1 MAIQS
6 LAHAWIIFSNYS
18 FSKVKNKLML
28 TIRFRFIVILVMC
41 GISNLVYSQG
51 SYFSDSTTQ
60 KTEAPDSTVKLQLRK
75 IIITGNKKTKSYII
89 LREMQVK
96 PGDSV
101 IISQMQSALET
112 ARSFIYNTTLFVEVN
127 VSPVIINSNDFDI
140 VVEVVERW
148 YIFPIP
154 VFQLADRSYNEW
166 IEKYNANLDRVSYGI
181 RFYHKNASGRNDQF
195 SITLI
200 NGFTRNISF
209 NYKAPY
215 SNPALTEGVS
225 VDGGF
230 SQTREIP
237 FLTSNENN
245 ILYFKND
252 DFVKNEW
259 FVSAAYISRKGLKKR
274 ETFTLG
280 FRHIKVDDSIIS
292 QRFNPTFFNSKKNFQ
307 NFPELEYKLQF
318 INVDNILYPLKGYTA
333 SFIINKRGLQFMDN
347 INRLTLRAAYNLY
360 FTYPGKLY
368 SSFRFSGEI
377 KLPFDQPYINRR
389 ALGYK
394 DDYLRG
400 DEYFVIDGVASALA
414 KFDLKKEVLKFYL
427 PTFLKS
433 KTYNRLPFTVYAK
446 TFVDMGYAY
455 IKPEFDT
462 KLNNRLLYSGGFGID
477 ILTLYDFKLS
487 IEYSLNQLG
496 QKGLFLH
503 N

>member
-1 MAIQS
+1 M
-6 LAHAWIIFSNYS
+6 
-18 FSKVKNKLML
+18 KNKLLL
-28 TIRFRFIVILVMC
+28 TLRIKIIVILIIVC
-41 GISNLVYSQG
+41 NSNVVYTQG
-51 SYFSDSTTQ
+51 SHYSDSIIQ
-60 KTEAPDSTVKLQLRK
+60 KTKAPDTTSKLELRK
-75 IIITGNKKTKSYII
+75 ITITGNKKTKSYII

-96 PGDSV
+96 PGDSLA
-101 IISQMQSALET
+101 ITQIPAALEI

-127 VSPVIINSNDFDI
+127 VSSLIISSHEFD
-140 VVEVVERW
+140 VVVKVVERW

-166 IEKYNANLDRVSYGI
+166 IEKYNASLDRVSYGL

-215 SNPALTEGVS
+215 SNPSLTEGVS
-225 VDGGF
+225 VEGGF

-237 FLTSNENN
+237 FLTNNKNN

-259 FVSAAYISRKGLKKR
+259 FVSAAYISRRGLKKR

-280 FRHIKVDDSIIS
+280 FRHIKIDDSIIS
-292 QRFNPTFFNSKKNFQ
+292 QQYNPAFFNSNKALQ

-318 INVDNILYPLKGYTA
+318 INVDNILYPLRGYTA
-333 SFIINKRGLQFMDN
+333 SFIINKRGLQWENN
-347 INRLTLRAAYNLY
+347 INRLSLRAAYHLY
-360 FTYPGKLY
+360 FTYPRKWY
-368 SSFRFSGEI
+368 TSFRVSGEI
-377 KLPFDQPYINRR
+377 KLPFEQPYINRR
-389 ALGYK
+389 ALGYR

-414 KFDLKKEVLKFYL
+414 KFDLKKEILKFYL

-433 KTYNRLPFTVYAK
+433 KTYSRLPFTIYAK
-446 TFVDMGYAY
+446 TFADMGYAY
-455 IKPEFDT
+455 IQPEFNSR
-462 KLNNRLLYSGGFGID
+462 LNNRLLYSGGFGID
-477 ILTLYDFKLS
+477 ILTLYDLKVS
-487 IEYSLNQLG
+487 IEYSCNQLW

>member
-1 MAIQS
+1 
-6 LAHAWIIFSNYS
+6 
-18 FSKVKNKLML
+18 ML
-28 TIRFRFIVILVMC
+28 TIRFKFIVILIMC
-41 GISNLVYSQG
+41 CINSDVNSQG
-51 SYFSDSTTQ
+51 PYFSDSATQ
-60 KTEAPDSTVKLQLRK
+60 KTVAPDSTAKLQLKK

-101 IISQMQSALET
+101 IISQMQAALET

-127 VSPVIINSNDFDI
+127 VSPVVINANDFDI
-140 VVEVVERW
+140 VVNVVERW

-154 VFQLADRSYNEW
+154 VFQLADRTYNEW
-166 IEKYNANLDRVSYGI
+166 VEKYNASLDRVSYGI

-215 SNPALTEGVS
+215 SNPSLTEGVS
-225 VDGGF
+225 VEGGF

-237 FLTSNENN
+237 FLTSDKNN

-252 DFVKNEW
+252 DFVKEEW
-259 FVSAAYISRKGLKKR
+259 FVSAAYISRKGLKKK

-280 FRHIKVDDSIIS
+280 FRHIKVDDSVIS
-292 QRFNPTFFNSKKNFQ
+292 QRYNPAFFNSNKAFQ

-318 INVDNILYPLKGYTA
+318 IDVDNILYPLRGYTA
-333 SFIINKRGLQFMDN
+333 SFIINKRGLQFTDN
-347 INRLTLRAAYNLY
+347 INRLSLRTAYNLY
-360 FTYPGKLY
+360 FTYPGKWY

-400 DEYFVIDGVASALA
+400 DEYFVIDGVANALA
-414 KFDLKKEVLKFYL
+414 KFDFKKEILKFYL

-433 KTYNRLPFTVYAK
+433 KTYNRLPFTAYAK
-446 TFVDMGYAY
+446 IFADMGYAY
-455 IKPEFDT
+455 IQAEFDT
-462 KLNNRLLYSGGFGID
+462 RLNNRLLYSGGFGID
-477 ILTLYDFKLS
+477 ILTLYDLKLS
-487 IEYSLNQLG
+487 VEYSVNQLG

>member
-1 MAIQS
+1 MVAQF
-6 LAHAWIIFSNYS
+6 LPHTWIIFSNYS
-18 FSKVKNKLML
+18 FSSINNKLRHY
-28 TIRFRFIVILVMC
+28 IGRNFIAILVIC
-41 GISNLVYSQG
+41 GFNNVAYSQDY
-51 SYFSDSTTQ
+51 SFSGNVINKNQMTDSFR
-60 KTEAPDSTVKLQLRK
+60 KLRLRK

-89 LREMQVK
+89 LREMQLM

-101 IISQMQSALET
+101 IISEMPAALET
-112 ARSFIYNTTLFVEVN
+112 AQSFIYNTTLFVQV
-127 VSPVIINSNDFDI
+127 VLSSLVIDSNDFDI
-140 VVEVVERW
+140 VVDVVERW

-166 IEKYNANLDRVSYGI
+166 IEKYNASLDRVSYGI

-195 SITLI
+195 SISFV

-209 NYKAPY
+209 NYKAPNT
-215 SNPALTEGVS
+215 NPSLTEGVS
-225 VDGGF
+225 IEGGF

-237 FLTSNENN
+237 FFTTDKNN
-245 ILYFKND
+245 ILYFKNNE
-252 DFVKNEW
+252 FVKNEW
-259 FVSAAYISRKGLKKR
+259 FVKGAYISRKGLKKS

-292 QRFNPTFFNSKKNFQ
+292 VQNNPGFFNSIKTFQ

-318 INVDNILYPLKGYTA
+318 IDLDNILYPLKGYSAT
-333 SFIINKRGLQFMDN
+333 FFINKRGLQLRDN

-360 FTYPGKLY
+360 FTYPRKWY
-368 SSFRFSGEI
+368 SSLRFSSEI
-377 KLPFDQPYINRR
+377 KLPFNQPYYNRR
-389 ALGYK
+389 ALGYR

-400 DEYFVIDGVASALA
+400 DEYFVIDGVANALA
-414 KFDLKKEVLKFYL
+414 KFDIKKEAIKFYL

-433 KTYNRLPFTVYAK
+433 KTYSRLPFTVYAK
-446 TFVDMGYAY
+446 AFVDMGYAY
-455 IKPEFDT
+455 IQPEFDT
-462 KLNNRLLYSGGFGID
+462 RLNNRLLYSGGVGID
-477 ILTLYDFKLS
+477 ILTLYDLKLS

>member
-1 MAIQS
+1 MTVF
-6 LAHAWIIFSNYS
+6 IFSPFFYFFKLS
-18 FSKVKNKLML
+18 FREVENKLMH
-28 TIRFRFIVILVMC
+28 TIRSKFVAVLIIYC
-41 GISNLVYSQG
+41 IGNAGYSQG
-51 SYFSDSTTQ
+51 SDFPGCVASKNEGRDST
-60 KTEAPDSTVKLQLRK
+60 SKLQLRK
-75 IIITGNKKTKSYII
+75 IIITGNRKTKSYII
-89 LREMQVK
+89 LREMQVN
-96 PGDSV
+96 PGDSLAL
-101 IISQMQSALET
+101 SQIPAALEIS
-112 ARSFIYNTTLFVEVN
+112 RSFIYNTTLFVEVS
-127 VSPVIINSNDFDI
+127 VSPVIVSSSDFDI
-140 VVEVVERW
+140 VVKVVERW

-166 IEKYNANLDRVSYGI
+166 IEKYNASLERVSYGA

-209 NYKAPY
+209 NYRAPY
-215 SNPALTEGVS
+215 SNPSLTEGVS
-225 VDGGF
+225 VEGGF

-237 FLTSNENN
+237 FSTDHKNN

-259 FVSAAYISRKGLKKR
+259 FISAGYISRKGFKKR

-292 QRFNPTFFNSKKNFQ
+292 PKYNPSFFNSNKAFQ

-318 INVDNILYPLKGYTA
+318 IDVDNILYPLKGYSTL
-333 SFIINKRGLQFMDN
+333 FVINKRGLHLTDD

-360 FTYPGKLY
+360 FTYPRKWY

-377 KLPFDQPYINRR
+377 KLPLDQPYINQR

-400 DEYFVIDGVASALA
+400 DELFVIDGVAHVLA
-414 KFDLKKEVLKFYL
+414 KLDLKKQILKFYL

-446 TFVDMGYAY
+446 TFADAGYAY
-455 IKPEFDT
+455 IQPEFDT
-462 KLNNRLLYSGGFGID
+462 RLNNQLLYSGGFGID
-477 ILTLYDFKLS
+477 ILTLYDLKLT
-487 IEYSLNQLG
+487 IDYSLNQLG

>member
-1 MAIQS
+1 MVLHF
-6 LAHAWIIFSNYS
+6 LAHPWIIFLACLFCNVKKLARRIGRNFIIVVLVCCINNSVFPQDFNIADSVGSNT
-18 FSKVKNKLML
+18 K
-28 TIRFRFIVILVMC
+28 II
-41 GISNLVYSQG
+41 
-51 SYFSDSTTQ
+51 DSTQ
-60 KTEAPDSTVKLQLRK
+60 KLNLRK
-75 IIITGNKKTKSYII
+75 IVINGNRKTKSYII

-96 PGDSV
+96 PGDSLL
-101 IISQMQSALET
+101 ISHIPIVLQA
-112 ARSFIYNTTLFVEVN
+112 ARSFIYNTTLFVEVK
-127 VSPVIINSNDFDI
+127 VSPVFINANDFDI
-140 VVEVVERW
+140 VVDVVERW

-166 IEKYNANLDRVSYGI
+166 IEKYNASLDRVSYGI

-195 SITLI
+195 TITLI

-215 SNPALTEGVS
+215 SNPSLTEGVL

-237 FLTSNENN
+237 FLTNNKNN
-245 ILYFKND
+245 IIYFKND

-259 FVSAAYISRKGLKKR
+259 YISGAYLSRKGFKKR

-292 QRFNPTFFNSKKNFQ
+292 QLYNPGFFNERKVTQ

-318 INVDNILYPLKGYTA
+318 IDVDNILYPLRGNSS
-333 SFIINKRGLQFMDN
+333 SFIINKRGLQFSDN
-347 INRLTLRAAYNLY
+347 INRLILRAAYNLY
-360 FTYPGKLY
+360 FTYPGKWY
-368 SSFRFSGEI
+368 TSFRFSGEM
-377 KLPFDQPYINRR
+377 KLPFRQPYINRR

-400 DEYFVIDGVASALA
+400 DEYFVIDGVAHALA
-414 KFDLKKEVLKFYL
+414 KFDLKKEVLKIYL

-433 KTYNRLPFTVYAK
+433 KTYSRLPFTVYAK

-455 IKPEFDT
+455 IQPEFDT
-462 KLNNRLLYSGGFGID
+462 KLNNRMLYSGGIGID
-477 ILTLYDFKLS
+477 ILTLYDLKLS
-487 IEYSLNQLG
+487 LEYSLNQLG

>member
-1 MAIQS
+1 MHCIGRKFIAI
-6 LAHAWIIFSNYS
+6 LAICCINNS
-18 FSKVKNKLML
+18 VL
-28 TIRFRFIVILVMC
+28 
-41 GISNLVYSQG
+41 SQN
-51 SYFSDSTTQ
+51 SDFSDTVAY
-60 KTEAPDSTVKLQLRK
+60 KKEMNDSTSKLQIRK

-96 PGDSV
+96 PGDSI
-101 IISQMQSALET
+101 IISQIPTALET
-112 ARSFIYNTTLFVEVN
+112 ARSFIYNTTLFVEVS
-127 VSPVIINSNDFDI
+127 VSPVIINANDFDI
-140 VVEVVERW
+140 VVDVVERW

-166 IEKYNANLDRVSYGI
+166 IEKYNASLDRVSYGI

-195 SITLI
+195 SISLI

-215 SNPALTEGVS
+215 SNPSLTEGVS
-225 VDGGF
+225 VEGGF

-237 FLTSNENN
+237 FLTSNKNN
-245 ILYFKND
+245 IIYFKND

-259 FVSAAYISRKGLKKR
+259 FVNAAYISRKGLKKR
-274 ETFTLG
+274 ETFTVG

-292 QRFNPTFFNSKKNFQ
+292 PLYNPAFFNSDKAIQ
-307 NFPELEYKLQF
+307 SFPELEYKLQF

-333 SFIINKRGLQFMDN
+333 SFIINKRGLQWKNN
-347 INRLTLRAAYNLY
+347 INRLSVRAAYNLY
-360 FTYPGKLY
+360 FNYPGKWY

-377 KLPFDQPYINRR
+377 KLPFTQPYINRR

-400 DEYFVIDGVASALA
+400 DEYFVVDGVASGLT
-414 KFDLKKEVLKFYL
+414 KFDLKKEVIKFYL

-446 TFVDMGYAY
+446 TFADMGYAY
-455 IKPEFDT
+455 IQPEFDT

-487 IEYSLNQLG
+487 LEYSFNQLG

>member
-1 MAIQS
+1 MAVLS
-6 LAHAWIIFSNYS
+6 LAHTFIIFSDYS
-18 FSKVKNKLML
+18 FSKVKNILML
-28 TIRFRFIVILVMC
+28 TIRSKFIAILIMGCFNNV
-41 GISNLVYSQG
+41 VYSQG
-51 SYFSDSTTQ
+51 YYFSDSAI
-60 KTEAPDSTVKLQLRK
+60 KKNEVADSGSKLQLRK
-75 IIITGNKKTKSYII
+75 IIITGNKRTKSYII

-101 IISQMQSALET
+101 MISKIQATLET

-127 VSPVIINSNDFDI
+127 LSSVITNSNDFDI
-140 VVEVVERW
+140 VVDVVERW

-166 IEKYNANLDRVSYGI
+166 IEKYNASLDRVSYGI

-215 SNPALTEGVS
+215 SNPSLTEGVS
-225 VDGGF
+225 VEGGF

-237 FLTSNENN
+237 FLTNNKNN

-259 FVSAAYISRKGLKKR
+259 FVSTAYISRKGLKKR

-292 QRFNPTFFNSKKNFQ
+292 QRYNPSFFNSNKTFQ

-318 INVDNILYPLKGYTA
+318 IDVDNILYPLRGYTT
-333 SFIINKRGLQFMDN
+333 SFIINKRGLQWKNN
-347 INRLTLRAAYNLY
+347 INRLSLKAAYNLY
-360 FTYPGKLY
+360 FSHPGKWY
-368 SSFRFSGEI
+368 TSFRFSGEI
-377 KLPFDQPYINRR
+377 KLPFDQPFINRR
-389 ALGYK
+389 ALGYR

-400 DEYFVIDGVASALA
+400 DEFFVIDGVVNALA

-455 IKPEFDT
+455 IRPEFDSR
-462 KLNNRLLYSGGFGID
+462 LNNRLLYSGGFGID
-477 ILTLYDFKLS
+477 ILTLYDLKLS
-487 IEYSLNQLG
+487 IEYSFNQLG